1 MFFSK
6 HASKHASKHSGDHH
20 DHAEGLT
27 QADVDR
33 AYERGRKEER
43 ARHRGHPVLALL
55 VFAVAVAG
63 AGMVFLAA
71 REGSFTRGGQVL
83 DHKLAGV
90 AEHAQAGSVHA
101 AILVADAGRQVAIA
115 GKALKQNGSLN

>member
-6 HASKHASKHSGDHH
+6 HADKHAPTHSGDKH
-20 DHAEGLT
+20 DHATGLT

-43 ARHRGHPVLALL
+43 ARHRSHPVLALL

-71 REGSFTRGGQVL
+71 KEGSFTRGGQVL

-115 GKALKQNGSLN
+115 GKSLKQNSSQN

>member
-6 HASKHASKHSGDHH
+6 HAATHNADEH
-20 DHAEGLT
+20 DHATGLT

-43 ARHRGHPVLALL
+43 ARHRSHPVLALL
-55 VFAVAVAG
+55 VFAVAIAG

-71 REGSFTRGGQVL
+71 KEGSFTRGGQVL
-83 DHKLAGV
+83 DHKLGGV

-115 GKALKQNGSLN
+115 GKSLKQNSLLN